1 VLLALQQIH
10 GSHIAVSI
18 AKSLSQI
25 LYHFDLT
32 TRLGNIVTDNA
43 SENGAYIAILAK
55 ECFIKPRERHVLCIG
70 HVINLIAQQVLFRSD
85 VKAFEPEL
93 VTTVEALEL
102 AQ

>member
-1 VLLALQQIH
+1 MLLALLRIH

-18 AKSLSQI
+18 AKSLLQI
-25 LYHFDLT
+25 LHHFDLI
-32 TRLGNIVTDNA
+32 TRLSNIVTDNA

-55 ECFIKPRERHVLCIG
+55 ECFIKLRERHVLYIG
-70 HVINLIAQQVLFRSD
+70 YVINLIAQQVLFRSD

-102 AQ
+102 A